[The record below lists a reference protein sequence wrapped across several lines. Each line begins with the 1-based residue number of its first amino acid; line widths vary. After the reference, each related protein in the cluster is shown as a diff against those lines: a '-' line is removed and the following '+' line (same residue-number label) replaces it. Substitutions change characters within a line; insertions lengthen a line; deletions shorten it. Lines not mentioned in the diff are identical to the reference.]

1 MSKAAMVTGGA
12 KRIGRAI
19 VLFLA
24 EKGYDIALHYGSS
37 EKEAKEVCAL
47 VEEKG
52 RRCGL
57 FQCDLGDMKAVSKII
72 PKIAQ
77 AYPDLSVLVNSASIF
92 KRAHFMETDPDLFD
106 QHMQVNF
113 KTPFYLSQ
121 DFARICKKGLIVNI
135 LDTKI
140 HKALITYFA
149 YTLSKKA
156 LFEFTRMAAKELGPD
171 IRVNGIA
178 PGLILPAPGMSEK
191 AFEEMGQHIP
201 MKETGS
207 PQDIVRAV
215 GFFMENPF
223 ITGEVISVDGGE
235 HLK

>member
-1 MSKAAMVTGGA
+1 MAQAALVTGGA
-12 KRIGRAI
+12 KRIGKAI
-19 VLFLA
+19 VLFLV

-47 VEEKG
+47 VEKKG

-57 FQCDLGDMKAVSKII
+57 FQCDLGDTKAVSKLI
-72 PKIAQ
+72 PDVTQIFS
-77 AYPDLSVLVNSASIF
+77 DLSLLVNSASIF
-92 KRAHFMETDPDLFD
+92 RRARFLETDPDLFD
-106 QHMQVNF
+106 RHMQINF
-113 KTPFYLSQ
+113 KTPFFLSQ
-121 DFARICKKGLIVNI
+121 HFARICKKGLIINM

-140 HKALITYFA
+140 HRTLIEYFA

-171 IRVNGIA
+171 VRVNGIA
-178 PGLILPAPGMSEK
+178 PGLILPASGMSQKE
-191 AFEEMGQHIP
+191 FEEMGDRIP
-201 MKETGS
+201 LQKTGS
-207 PQDIVRAV
+207 PQDIVRVV
-215 GFFMENPF
+215 GFFVENPF